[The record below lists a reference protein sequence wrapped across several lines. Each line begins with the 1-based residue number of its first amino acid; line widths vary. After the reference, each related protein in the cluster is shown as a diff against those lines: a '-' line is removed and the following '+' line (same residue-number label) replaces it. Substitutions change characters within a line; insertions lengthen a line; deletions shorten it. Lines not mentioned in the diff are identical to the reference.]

1 MLYPGLSDH
10 PDHATARALLHG
22 GFGGMVAFEIDGAG
36 RAGSFRFLEA
46 LGLCRPAP
54 SLGDVTT
61 LVMHAASASA
71 RRLTPEERAAAG
83 IGENLIRVSVGLEDP
98 DDIAEDL
105 FQALRAAGQP

>member
-1 MLYPGLSDH
+1 MAS
-10 PDHATARALLHG
+10 G
-22 GFGGMVAFEIDGAG
+22 GWWPSSWRSGGRPEA
-36 RAGSFRFLEA
+36 FRFLEA
-46 LGLCRPAP
+46 LKLCRPAP

-98 DDIAEDL
+98 DDVAEDL
-105 FQALRAAGQP
+105 LQAVGAR